1 MKDESFS
8 DKADPGE
15 IDFKNV
21 SELWRKAKTISERH
35 ALYRGSDAYRTNDE
49 SFSDNE
55 DPREID
61 SENDS
66 TIRRRVEK
74 PSEQQADM
82 PKVKFYEWLNFIST
96 VLLYGIVSASVS
108 LATVVGYDRWYA
120 QKVVAVDIKG
130 YIAQQRDSY
139 LAGKL
144 NDDELKRSFDRLE
157 TVITAIPKNR
167 VVIMGDAV
175 VRNAETVKP

>member
-21 SELWRKAKTISERH
+21 SDLWRRPKINSERH
-35 ALYRGSDAYRTNDE
+35 ALYRGSDAYRLNDE

-66 TIRRRVEK
+66 TIRRRTES
-74 PSEQQADM
+74 PRELEAEM
-82 PKVKFYEWLNFIST
+82 FKVKFYAWVNSIFT
-96 VLLYGIVSASVS
+96 VLLYALVSASVS
-108 LATVVGYDRWYA
+108 LATVAGYDRWFA

-144 NDDELKRSFDRLE
+144 NDDELKKSFDRLE

-175 VRNAETVKP
+175 LRNAETVKP

>member
-1 MKDESFS
+1 MK
-8 DKADPGE
+8 
-15 IDFKNV
+15 
-21 SELWRKAKTISERH
+21 
-35 ALYRGSDAYRTNDE
+35 DE

-55 DPREID
+55 DPREIN

-66 TIRRRVEK
+66 TIRRRAEN

-82 PKVKFYEWLNFIST
+82 FKMKFYDWANFIST

-108 LATVVGYDRWYA
+108 LAAIAGYDRWFA

-175 VRNAETVKP
+175 VRNAETIKP